1 MAPRQRTMTSTPSRQ
16 NSYSAFDSPMLR
28 YGSFT
33 YDGGVSP
40 FISGT
45 SPTSLAKLT
54 SSPEKVPYVTAPHF
68 YHPPQCGD

>member
-1 MAPRQRTMTSTPSRQ
+1 MTSTPSRQ

-40 FISGT
+40 FISST

-54 SSPEKVPYVTAPHF
+54 ASSPEKVTLYSSPSLRSKSSP
-68 YHPPQCGD
+68 CG